1 MVGAANYGNASII
14 IAEGRALRDGIQ
26 ATVAAGYKMLDIEG
40 DNLIVIGALE
50 GKTET
55 PWQI

>member
-1 MVGAANYGNASII
+1 M
-14 IAEGRALRDGIQ
+14 AEGRALRDGIQ